1 MSLPL
6 TQEKG
11 LIFRITHIDNV
22 PWILRNGLHCASSSV
37 LDPHFRRIGNQELI
51 ERRPGVVVTVAPGG
65 TLSDYIPFYF
75 TPLSPMFFNIHTGY
89 NGIEKLEN
97 REIVC
102 LVTSLP
108 ELQKRRIPFVFTDRH
123 AYEKTALFFNEL
135 TDLKVLPWKQLQ
147 ETDFQRDQEFPLKIS
162 RYQAEALVHRR
173 MAVDAL
179 MGIGC
184 YTSEV
189 REELMSMCEKVC
201 PDMRVVLRPG
211 WYFQ

>member
-11 LIFRITHIDNV
+11 LIFRITHIDNI

-51 ERRPGVVVTVAPGG
+51 ERRPRVAVPIASGG

-97 REIVC
+97 REVVC

-162 RYQAEALVHRR
+162 RYQAEALVHCRLP
-173 MAVDAL
+173 VDAL

-184 YTSEV
+184 YTPEIQG
-189 REELMSMCEKVC
+189 ELISMCKKVC
-201 PDMRVVLRPG
+201 PHIRVVHRPR
-211 WYFQ
+211 WYF